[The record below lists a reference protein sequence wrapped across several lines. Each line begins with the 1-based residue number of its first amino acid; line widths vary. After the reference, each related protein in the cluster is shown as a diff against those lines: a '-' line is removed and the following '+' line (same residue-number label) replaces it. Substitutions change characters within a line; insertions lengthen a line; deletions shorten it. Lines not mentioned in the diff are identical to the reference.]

1 MTVSL
6 MRIPQKP
13 EKNSTLGLTGWF
25 RVGLT
30 AGGFGSWLLGAFFEQ
45 GSFDGLL
52 DMVRWLAVIRLL
64 PLCLTS

>member
-25 RVGLT
+25 YSGMFRVLA
-30 AGGFGSWLLGAFFEQ
+30 AGGGEAFFEQ

-64 PLCLTS
+64 SLGLTS